1 MARPKRAT
9 WWKMLYHQRAALESI
24 PDAEV
29 GRGLKAAFRYFDGE
43 DIEQEKLSQQ
53 AFTVFCVMRPY
64 IDESIR
70 NYEESVE
77 RGRGG
82 GNKRWGAENI

>member
-70 NYEESVE
+70 NPTDPMQTLEGEV
-77 RGRGG
+77 R
-82 GNKRWGAENI
+82 I